1 MYKRNELKDPVW
13 RFLMSESWGAP
24 AAGVSPAHDAVQR
37 TTFDAPEADM
47 IEFTQ
52 ALSVNPL
59 SLRRHSARWL
69 GLLALSVSP
78 LLAAQEP
85 VELDPVLDLESLYQP
100 IQSELIYGQTA
111 TDLIKELEEKHYSK
125 VEVNDR
131 FSSDLLDNYLDV
143 LDGSRLYFLQE
154 DVEKFESY
162 RYNLDDSLKNG
173 SVEPG
178 FDMYNV
184 YLQRLLDR
192 LIFAIETIDN
202 DIASMDF
209 TLDEEILIDRE
220 DAPYPATRQELDEL
234 WRKRM
239 KNSVL
244 SLKLT
249 GDTND
254 EIREKLG
261 KRYRNQLNQV
271 LKTNERDVFQT
282 YLATVART
290 VDPHTAYFSPR
301 DSENFNMGLSLS
313 LQGIGAQLTTEDEY
327 TKIVELIKGGPAERG
342 GDLKAGERIIGIGQG
357 PDGDIRDVVGMRLD
371 DVVDQIRGEKG
382 TVVRLSVLP
391 PDAVSESAA
400 RVVSITR
407 DTVKLE
413 DQSAKKEVIEL
424 SQNGQDFRIGVIH
437 LPTFYFDFEA
447 ASRGETDYKSSTRD
461 VRNLLEELKQEGVD
475 GVVVDLRNNGG
486 GSLSEVNQLVG
497 LFIDTGATVQIRYS
511 GIRAGFTRA
520 FGDND
525 PEVVYDGPL
534 AVLVNRTSASAS
546 EIFAG
551 AIQDYQRGI
560 VLGGQTFGK
569 GTVQEIIPMNYG
581 QVKLTRSKFYRISGE
596 STQHRGV
603 VPDIEFPDILQTYED
618 LGESSL
624 EGALPW
630 DTVRPVEFSAYYPIQ
645 EVLPELAR
653 LHDERVSNSPDF
665 IYLEDQIE
673 RSLRYRDRT
682 TLSLNEEQVK
692 TEREQSRREEFDAE
706 NMRRFLKG
714 LPLREWI
721 EEDAEA
727 DADGLASAAE
737 EDVVDLAQ
745 LDPQPA
751 SENDPSADNAT
762 ADEEDETDPL
772 LLETGYILLDLKQLT
787 EGDAIASRTSGTR
800 PSLN

>member
-1 MYKRNELKDPVW
+1 M
-13 RFLMSESWGAP
+13 F
-24 AAGVSPAHDAVQR
+24 
-37 TTFDAPEADM
+37 
-47 IEFTQ
+47 
-52 ALSVNPL
+52 
-59 SLRRHSARWL
+59 
-69 GLLALSVSP
+69 LALSVSSGFAQVPTEPGTP
-78 LLAAQEP
+78 LLTDTLYTP
-85 VELDPVLDLESLYQP
+85 LES
-100 IQSELIYGQTA
+100 EVVHGVTA
-111 TDLIKELEEKHYSK
+111 SDLIKELEEKHYVRLEINDDFSSELLDTFVETLDSSK
-125 VEVNDR
+125 V
-131 FSSDLLDNYLDV
+131 
-143 LDGSRLYFLQE
+143 YFLQE
-154 DVEKFESY
+154 DVDRFEQY
-162 RYNLDDSLKNG
+162 RYNLDDSLRNS

-178 FDMYNV
+178 FEMYNL
-184 YLQRLLDR
+184 YLQRLIDR
-192 LIFAIETIDN
+192 LAHSIDIVEN
-202 DIASMDF
+202 HITDMDF
-209 TLDEEILIDRE
+209 TLNEYVEIDRE
-220 DAPYPATRQELDEL
+220 DASFAATTEELNEI
-234 WRKRM
+234 WRLRM

-244 SLKLT
+244 SLRLT
-249 GDTND
+249 GDDET
-254 EIREKLG
+254 EIREKLS
-261 KRYRNQLNQV
+261 KRYRNQLNQI

-342 GDLKAGERIIGIGQG
+342 GDLQAGEKIVGIGQG
-357 PDGDIRDVVGMRLD
+357 PDGEIKDVVGMRLD

-382 TVVRLSVLP
+382 TTVRLNVIP
-391 PDAVSESAA
+391 ADAVNEINS

-424 SQNGQDFRIGVIH
+424 SYSGQDYRIGVIN

-447 ASRGETDYKSSTRD
+447 ASRGETDYKSSTSD
-461 VRNLLEELKQEGVD
+461 VRNLLEELKTEGVD

-511 GIRAGFTRA
+511 GLGSGFKRA

-551 AIQDYQRGI
+551 AIQDYQRGV

-569 GTVQEIIPMNYG
+569 GTVQEIIPMSYG

-603 VPDIEFPDILQTYED
+603 LPDIAFPDILQTYED

-624 EGALPW
+624 DGALPW
-630 DTVRPVEFSAYYPIQ
+630 DTVRPVEYSAYYPIQ
-645 EVLPELAR
+645 EVLPELQR
-653 LHDERVSNSPDF
+653 RHEERAASSPDF

-673 RSLRYRDRT
+673 RAKRYADRDR
-682 TLSLNEEQVK
+682 LSLNEAIVK
-692 TEREQSRREEFDAE
+692 AEREAQRREEFDAE
-706 NMRRFLKG
+706 NIRRLSKG
-714 LPLREWI
+714 LPALEW
-721 EEDAEA
+721 
-727 DADGLASAAE
+727 
-737 EDVVDLAQ
+737 
-745 LDPQPA
+745 
-751 SENDPSADNAT
+751 
-762 ADEEDETDPL
+762 EEDELVDDTDSVAAVDSSADDALTVAANDDSVTEEVLEEEQDPL
-772 LLETGYILLDLKQLT
+772 LLESGYVLLDLLNLT
-787 EGDAIASRTSGTR
+787 GSSDIVATSEQINF
-800 PSLN
+800 SIN